1 MDETEAGLLRAKI
14 VENTRLDGQCLIWT
28 GGLSEKGYG
37 RLDVTLDGKVRNR
50 RVHRIIWELQRGP
63 IPDGMV
69 LDHTCY
75 NRACWNLHHLHL
87 VTVKQNNENRDPAT
101 SRYRGTSWNSAV
113 GKWKVSVKHHGI
125 AYHGGYFD
133 DRDEAARVAREM
145 RARLFSNSLGDALL
159 PA

>member
-1 MDETEAGLLRAKI
+1 DETEAGLLRAKI

-87 VTVKQNNENRDPAT
+87 VTVKQNNENPDPAT
-101 SRYRGTSWNSAV
+101 SRCRGTS
-113 GKWKVSVKHHGI
+113 
-125 AYHGGYFD
+125 
-133 DRDEAARVAREM
+133 
-145 RARLFSNSLGDALL
+145 
-159 PA
+159 